1 MFIFQNTL
9 VLNRFLI
16 EIKGLLFHM
25 FNIKYDVL
33 SQTLCCDEQFFWIEY
48 SFVFLR
54 SICFCVAMYANNS
67 LESHIL
73 LPYFLLKSFI
83 RIYIETWNLSFC
95 FQCCLFIVKS
105 VIVKL
110 LLQYLDF
117 FFFFFLIYEIN
128 AVVSIHGNAFYSA
141 TSALKMLYVNFFWPR
156 FVTICLLCKFFIH

>member
-1 MFIFQNTL
+1 M
-9 VLNRFLI
+9 
-16 EIKGLLFHM
+16 
-25 FNIKYDVL
+25 
-33 SQTLCCDEQFFWIEY
+33 EY

-95 FQCCLFIVKS
+95 FQHCLFNLKS
-105 VIVKL
+105 VIARL

-128 AVVSIHGNAFYSA
+128 AVVSIHSNAFYPA
-141 TSALKMLYVNFFWPR
+141 TSALKVLYVNFSGQDLLR
-156 FVTICLLCKFFIH
+156 FACCVSFLFINVFLTNLLTFYDFLLLLYIMFFLSTNMAKTDMKKIPK